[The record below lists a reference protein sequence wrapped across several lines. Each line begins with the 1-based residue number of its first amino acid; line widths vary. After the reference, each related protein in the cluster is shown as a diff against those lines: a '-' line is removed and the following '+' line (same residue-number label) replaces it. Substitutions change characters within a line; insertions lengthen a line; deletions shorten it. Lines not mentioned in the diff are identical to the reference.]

1 MGPTTSPDPFAQG
14 VLATPVAGTPWRV
27 LVSGTARELA
37 LTTAGMLLDHP
48 DGPSTTGAADAS
60 LSSGAAGIALGHAM
74 RAVIDE
80 DAAAADRA
88 RASLDRA
95 VDALGTQ
102 RMSPS
107 LFAGF
112 SGVAWAAQQVDQL
125 LGDDGEDRNEA
136 IDEAV
141 QGLVHRYAADDTP
154 YELIQGLTGL
164 GVYALAR
171 LPRPAGTEIL
181 TTVTQQLARRARHDR
196 DGAYWWTPPSLLH
209 GSRRTAFPDGG
220 VDLGMAHGMA
230 AVLPLLAGTAALGI
244 AQQTA
249 GPLLDDAVRWLTA
262 HLVDTPWGPSVPA
275 FVADGQAPRPTR
287 AAWCY
292 GDPGVAAALLTAARY
307 AGRPAWAATAVA
319 LAGTAA
325 ARPPETTG
333 VVDAGLCHGAA
344 GLAHVFNRL
353 SQMTGLPALADA
365 ARSWVDRTLDMC
377 AAVLPLGAAPVEDG
391 GLPWN
396 GAGVLEGR
404 VGICLAL
411 LAAGSPV
418 EPVWDR
424 MLLVAT
430 GGPAGDGPPP

>member
-1 MGPTTSPDPFAQG
+1 MGPRTSPDPFAQG
-14 VLATPVAGTPWRV
+14 ALATPVAGAPWRV
-27 LVSGTARELA
+27 LLSGTAQELA
-37 LTTAGMLLDHP
+37 VATARALLDHP
-48 DGPSTTGAADAS
+48 DGRSTTGSEDAS
-60 LSSGAAGIALGHAM
+60 LSGGAAGIALAHAL
-74 RAVIDE
+74 RAVIDD
-80 DAAAADRA
+80 DAHAANRA

-102 RMSPS
+102 PMTPS

-112 SGVAWAAQQVDQL
+112 TGVAWAAQQVDRL

-141 QGLVHRYAADDTP
+141 RGLTPRYAGDDTP

-171 LPRPAGTEIL
+171 LPRPAGAEIL
-181 TTVTQQLARRARHDR
+181 AAVVQQLADRARLDR
-196 DGAYWWTPPSLLH
+196 DGAYWWTPPSLLV
-209 GSRRTAFPDGG
+209 GARRNAFPDGG

-244 AQQTA
+244 APQTA

-275 FVADGQAPRPTR
+275 FLADGVAPGPSR

-292 GDPGVAAALLTAARY
+292 GDPGVAVALLVAARY
-307 AGRPAWAATAVA
+307 AGRPDWADTAVA

-344 GLAHVFNRL
+344 GLAHLFNRL
-353 SQMTGLPALADA
+353 HQMTGVPALADA
-365 ARSWVDRTLDMC
+365 ARSWSGRTVDMC
-377 AAVLPLGAAPVEDG
+377 AAVLPPRVAAVEDA

-404 VGICLAL
+404 VGIALAL
-411 LAAGSPV
+411 LAAGTAV

-430 GGPAGDGPPP
+430 GGPRGDGAPV